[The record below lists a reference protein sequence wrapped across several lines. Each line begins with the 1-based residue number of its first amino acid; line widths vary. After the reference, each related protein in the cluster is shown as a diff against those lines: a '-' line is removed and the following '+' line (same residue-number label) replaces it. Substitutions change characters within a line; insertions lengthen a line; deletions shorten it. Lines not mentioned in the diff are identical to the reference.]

1 MNWQRALQRS
11 ALTAVL
17 GLASLICAA
26 APSALVQVSPVQS
39 RLFTHTL
46 RAYGTV
52 AFASQAA
59 DLLSAR
65 CESVVQQVLVVPGE
79 KVQKGQVLL
88 RVSASPAEQLQIEQ
102 AKIDLRFA
110 QNEWQRQEDLL
121 QRQLATNA
129 QVQSAAQNLAKA
141 RALLQSLQQRQ
152 ESLQG
157 GAIRAPISGVITAVP
172 VQAGNT
178 VPAGQSFLTINPAE
192 ARVVALGVEPQDL
205 AQVHP
210 GAEVV
215 LRSLEDR
222 GQSWAAK
229 VQQVLA
235 QVDTSTRL
243 AGVIVPL
250 PANAQ
255 ALPGTLLSG
264 EITLA
269 QQQSLAIPDSAVLSE
284 HGRSYCFVD
293 QHGIAQKRW
302 IETGWQDGKWIE
314 VRQGLQAGESVV
326 SLGNYE
332 LQEGMPLRLEGKS

>member
-1 MNWQRALQRS
+1 MNWQRALQLT
-11 ALTAVL
+11 ALTALV
-17 GLASLICAA
+17 GLASLAGNA
-26 APSALVQVSPVQS
+26 APSALVQISPVQS

-59 DLLSAR
+59 HLLSAR

-79 KVQKGQVLL
+79 KVRKGQLLL
-88 RVSASPAEQLQIEQ
+88 RLSASPAEQLQVEQ

-110 QNEWQRQEDLL
+110 QNEWQRQSDLR

-141 RALLQSLQQRQ
+141 KALLQSLEQRQ
-152 ESLQG
+152 QSLQG
-157 GAIRAPISGVITAVP
+157 GAIRAPIAGVITAVP

-178 VPAGQSFLTINPAE
+178 VAAGQSFLTINPAS

-205 AQVHP
+205 AEVHP
-210 GAEVV
+210 GAKVV

-222 GQSWAAK
+222 GRSWSAK

-235 QVDTSTRL
+235 QVDPNTRL

-250 PANAQ
+250 PADAQ

-269 QQQSLAIPDSAVLSE
+269 QQQSLAIPDSAVLRE

-293 QHGIAQKRW
+293 AHGIAQKRW
-302 IETGWQDGKWIE
+302 IETGWQEGKWIE
-314 VRQGLQAGESVV
+314 VRHGLHAGEAVV

-332 LQEGMPLRLEGKS
+332 LQEGMSLRLEGKS